1 MTVATRPGSSFSLGR
16 FLTVRAVSV
25 VLAIALA
32 AVFSATMMGGASGF
46 YQRLALLAGLYVAL
60 AVSLNLINGITGQ
73 FSLGH
78 IAFYAVGAYSAAAGS
93 KYLYPSLASQPV
105 LIVLVSMVFGTVTAA
120 FAGLVVGLPSLRLKG
135 DYLAIVTLGV
145 GEIVRI
151 FAQNQEALGKSYG
164 IAVAPKVGFI
174 WLSTLLAITTIAVC
188 RNLQSTARGL
198 NFLAVR
204 EDEIA
209 ASAMGVD
216 VTKTKVAAFII
227 GSAFAGAAGA
237 LAAHYEGFIGPNL
250 YTMDYSILIVAMVVL
265 GGTGSITG
273 SVLAALVLFSV
284 PEFMRSYKGT
294 AMANVIGVLFG
305 VIMAVALLRL
315 VAKRFHGGP
324 VLRGLLVLAV
334 LAATVV
340 FAAFIQALLRQAPAL
355 QEVVEGNK
363 LRQVIPAVT
372 LVVMMLLRPQGIF
385 GHREIGWASLFGRF
399 GGDGHPSSG
408 PGAPPQRTEDSGD
421 GPGESTLPPTGIST
435 ETTRQAQGDIEV

>member
-1 MTVATRPGSSFSLGR
+1 MTAVSSSTFSLGR
-16 FLTVRAVSV
+16 FLTVRVVSI
-25 VLAIALA
+25 VLAVALA
-32 AVFSATMMGGASGF
+32 FALSLGMGGASGF
-46 YQRLALLAGLYVAL
+46 YQRLSLLAGLYVTL

-93 KYLYPSLASQPV
+93 KYLYPTLASQPV
-105 LIVLVSMVFGTVTAA
+105 VNVVVSMLFGVVMAA

-151 FAQNQEALGKSYG
+151 FVQNQESLGRSYG
-164 IAVAPKVGFI
+164 IALNPKAGFI
-174 WLSTLLAITTIAVC
+174 WLSTLLAVTTISVC

-237 LAAHYEGFIGPNL
+237 LAAHYEGFISPSL

-273 SVLAALVLFSV
+273 SILAALALFSI
-284 PEFMRSYKGT
+284 PEFMRSYEGT
-294 AMANVIGVLFG
+294 TMGNVIGVLLG
-305 VIMAVALLRL
+305 VVFAVTVLRR
-315 VAKRFHGGP
+315 VAQRFHGGRF
-324 VLRGLLVLAV
+324 VRVLLVAGALAV
-334 LAATVV
+334 SVV
-340 FAAFIQALLRQAPAL
+340 FAIVVQALLAQIPAL
-355 QEVVEGNK
+355 RVNVEGNK

-385 GHREIGWASLFGRF
+385 GHTEIGWATLFGRF
-399 GGDGHPSSG
+399 QSDSDPRSG
-408 PGAPPQRTEDSGD
+408 PGRPQDRSEESGD
-421 GPGESTLPPTGIST
+421 GPGDNHLPPSGIST
-435 ETTRQAQGDIEV
+435 ETARQTPGEIGL